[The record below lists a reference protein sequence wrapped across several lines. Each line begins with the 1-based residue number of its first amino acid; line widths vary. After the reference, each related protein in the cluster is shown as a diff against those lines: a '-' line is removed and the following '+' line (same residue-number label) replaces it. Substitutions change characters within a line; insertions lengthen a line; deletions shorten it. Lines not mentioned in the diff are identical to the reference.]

1 MKIYAGFDSGGTSTR
16 CLLADEQGN
25 ILGVG
30 KGGPSN
36 FLFCGRELAA
46 ASIKDSLN
54 EAFRASGCAEAEISG
69 MFIASAAVEVFGGED
84 HAGFFREVTGCPHVE
99 CDSDIFPVWFG
110 GGLPRFAPAICTI
123 AGTGAVTYLLSGSR
137 FVKSSGWGPLF
148 GDEGSGYD
156 IGQKALKLCSCM
168 SDLREPMDPE
178 FYGAVLKHYQVDE
191 DHPRRL
197 LRAAGQP
204 REDGLGQDY
213 RSRAASVTRVV
224 DQLAVQ
230 GNASARRLFD
240 EAAEDVVRSV
250 EAVIRRSGQEDPYD
264 YHEKDSGETFNLVLS
279 GGLFRPESPLTL
291 AVKEK
296 LAGNTRISDITLPRV
311 PAVQSAA
318 AIALFR
324 ASRQEAAERLME
336 ESYE

>member
-1 MKIYAGFDSGGTSTR
+1 
-16 CLLADEQGN
+16 
-25 ILGVG
+25 
-30 KGGPSN
+30 
-36 FLFCGRELAA
+36 
-46 ASIKDSLN
+46 
-54 EAFRASGCAEAEISG
+54 
-69 MFIASAAVEVFGGED
+69 
-84 HAGFFREVTGCPHVE
+84 
-99 CDSDIFPVWFG
+99 
-110 GGLPRFAPAICTI
+110 
-123 AGTGAVTYLLSGSR
+123 
-137 FVKSSGWGPLF
+137 
-148 GDEGSGYD
+148 
-156 IGQKALKLCSCM
+156 
-168 SDLREPMDPE
+168 MDPE

-224 DQLAVQ
+224 DQLAVK